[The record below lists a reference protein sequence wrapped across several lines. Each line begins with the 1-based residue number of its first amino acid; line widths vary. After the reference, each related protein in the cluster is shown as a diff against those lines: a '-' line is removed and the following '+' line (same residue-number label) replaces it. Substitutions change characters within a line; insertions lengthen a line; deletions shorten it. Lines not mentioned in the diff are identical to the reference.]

1 MDNLLRY
8 TSRDYNSI
16 KADLLTMINSVNSEW
31 TNREESDPGIMLLSL
46 MAALGD
52 NLSFNMDM
60 QAMEMYL
67 STVTQRKNCKKILQL
82 GGYKMHWYRS
92 AVTEITVVNNTL
104 NTRMIINTDL
114 TDTANNNQVI
124 LSADGM
130 TYYTIFVPDNINYDN
145 QNITSVSINPQSAAK
160 FIGVEG
166 RLRSVSIPVSG
177 VINNRYYLPE
187 TNIDEAHLYLYDPD
201 ANKYWKLVDDL
212 NLTTEMGR
220 YFEFNVDEFDNPY
233 IQLVSYWENY
243 FNKDNNS
250 SDLELYYLSSNG
262 ADGSVGT
269 NAFSYFVNTPL
280 ISSTGIIEEDLDY
293 TITNTSNQY
302 GTLVAGN
309 SPGYNPQTVQDAKAD
324 YANYITT
331 YNTLVTLFDFER
343 FVTRQSGF
351 HVARSIDGQKAMDLN
366 EIIFDSYSDGD
377 NTDYE
382 ALLLGYNPEKYPT
395 ELEEII
401 QPVPTAPADLANL
414 HRYRKYVFGGSY
426 SYETTTKENFDKD
439 TIGYSY
445 TKSKSIKNY
454 TLNIY
459 TVYLSYDQQYNQAQY
474 GLNSEEGANSD
485 YWLYPKKLKWDPEP
499 DGGFEEIEEI
509 RALGADFSDPTDP
522 NKNFFNRFNV
532 TFTRSAPFRRY
543 QITDEVADSLQK
555 KMIHTKII
563 TVDVEFPEIRVFD
576 WRVKGTLYLYET
588 IGELEAN
595 SLISV
600 VIDALQAKFTPEYVG
615 FGNKINYMDVI
626 EVINNCD
633 SRIKYFD
640 AGYGV
645 EPLIDY
651 AECFDVAN
659 YFNDISIMRFNQY
672 SVPSAGSTDSEMY
685 NCNEAGEQLLK
696 IDPSCIKKD
705 DF

>member
-67 STVTQRKNCKKILQL
+67 ATVTQRKNCKKILQL

-92 AVTEITVVNNTL
+92 AITEITVINNTL
-104 NTRMIINTDL
+104 NSRMIINTDL
-114 TDTANNNQVI
+114 TDTNNNQVI
-124 LSADGM
+124 LSADGT

-145 QNITSVSINPQSAAK
+145 QNIKSVSIDPQSAAK

-166 RLRSVSIPVSG
+166 RLRSVSIPITGIIS
-177 VINNRYYLPE
+177 NRYYLPE
-187 TNIDEAHLYLYDPD
+187 TTIDEAHLYLFDPD
-201 ANKYWKLVDDL
+201 AQTYWKLVDDL

-250 SDLELYYLSSNG
+250 SDLQLYYLSSSG
-262 ADGSVGT
+262 ANGSVGN
-269 NAFSYFVNTPL
+269 NAFSYFGNDPEIKT
-280 ISSTGIIEEDLDY
+280 TGSIVETLDY

-309 SPGYNPQTVQDAKAD
+309 SPGYNPQTVQDAKSD
-324 YANYITT
+324 YANYVTT
-331 YNTLVTLFDFER
+331 YNTLVTLYDFER
-343 FVTRQSGF
+343 FVTRQTGF
-351 HVARSIDGQKAMDLN
+351 HVARSIDAQKAADIN
-366 EIIFDSYSDGD
+366 QVIFDSYSDGD
-377 NTDYE
+377 NTGYE
-382 ALLLGYNPEKYPT
+382 DLLLGIDG
-395 ELEEII
+395 EL

-426 SYETTTKENFDKD
+426 VYDSSSVEDFNKD

-445 TKSKSIKNY
+445 TKSNTIKNY

-459 TVYLSYDQQYNQAQY
+459 TVYLTYDQKYNKAQNPIDS
-474 GLNSEEGANSD
+474 GEGSNND
-485 YWLYPKKLKWDPEP
+485 LWLYPRKLKWNPEP
-499 DGGFEEIEEI
+499 ISQGGGFEEIQEI
-509 RALGADFSDPTDP
+509 RALGQDPDDP
-522 NKNFFNRFNV
+522 NKNFFDRFNV
-532 TFTRSAPFRRY
+532 EFTESAPFRRY

-555 KMIHTKII
+555 KMVNTKIV
-563 TVDVEFPEIRVFD
+563 TVDVNFPQIRVFD
-576 WRVKGTLYLYET
+576 WRVKGTLYLYEA
-588 IGELEAN
+588 IGELEAS

-600 VIDALQAKFTPEYVG
+600 VIDALQAKFTPEYIG

-626 EVINNCD
+626 DVINSCD

-651 AECFDVAN
+651 ADCFDVAN

-672 SVPSAGSTDSEMY
+672 SVPSAGSTDSEKF
-685 NCNEAGEQLLK
+685 NCNEAGEQLLI